1 MNSCF
6 VFPPYRSG
14 SCSIST
20 VLHFV
25 SALSF
30 PVVFLI
36 RDSRAKSEG
45 LYKNWIEQ
53 EYTAVD
59 YRAAS
64 GCSCSALEA
73 YAESSRSLWRRGNR
87 VRSCVGS
94 SAPRASKLFLGSQV
108 RLAEPEPVFEPPLA
122 RVLFVPELGQ
132 LWPSRSIAVIVGV
145 LSHEAHDGQGPLLH
159 PSVVAPL
166 NNLLALAISLA
177 NSFFRDPG
185 RKVQREDPTVAM
197 V

>member
-64 GCSCSALEA
+64 GCSFSALET
-73 YAESSRSLWRRGNR
+73 RQQGSLLRWQL
-87 VRSCVGS
+87 
-94 SAPRASKLFLGSQV
+94 SAKGQQALS
-108 RLAEPEPVFEPPLA
+108 RLAGTPCGA
-122 RVLFVPELGQ
+122 RTCL
-132 LWPSRSIAVIVGV
+132 
-145 LSHEAHDGQGPLLH
+145 
-159 PSVVAPL
+159 
-166 NNLLALAISLA
+166 
-177 NSFFRDPG
+177 
-185 RKVQREDPTVAM
+185 
-197 V
+197 

>member
-64 GCSCSALEA
+64 GCSFSALEA
-73 YAESSRSLWRRGNR
+73 CAESSRSLWRRGNR

-122 RVLFVPELGQ
+122 RVLFVPEVGQ
-132 LWPSRSIAVIVGV
+132 LRPRQWPVALIVGV
-145 LSHEAHDGQGPLLH
+145 FAD
-159 PSVVAPL
+159 
-166 NNLLALAISLA
+166 
-177 NSFFRDPG
+177 
-185 RKVQREDPTVAM
+185 
-197 V
+197 